1 MVSLKYNHNKIK
13 ILRQTKRLKIICDI
27 KTDICL
33 MSTIVLL
40 STPKYIK
47 EEIILLIKTDRIKT
61 YNIFFNSSLL
71 REGDMV
77 EKIIGKNSIGSFI
90 FKS

>member
-1 MVSLKYNHNKIK
+1 
-13 ILRQTKRLKIICDI
+13 
-27 KTDICL
+27 